1 MSTTTSIV
9 HRLRRT
15 SVGEQIANLL
25 FGQQLQCIFGHDGL
39 LDHTHVFNVVLLDD
53 HVFPIHAA
61 EDDNQA
67 VFVGEKT
74 VEDSTIDRDK
84 QLFD

>member
-1 MSTTTSIV
+1 MTPSII
-9 HRLRRT
+9 HRLRCT
-15 SVGEQIANLL
+15 NVGEQVADLL
-25 FGQQLQCIFGHDGL
+25 FVEQFQCTFGHDGL
-39 LDHTHVFNVVLLDD
+39 RDHTHVFNVVLLDD

-61 EDDNQA
+61 ENDNQA